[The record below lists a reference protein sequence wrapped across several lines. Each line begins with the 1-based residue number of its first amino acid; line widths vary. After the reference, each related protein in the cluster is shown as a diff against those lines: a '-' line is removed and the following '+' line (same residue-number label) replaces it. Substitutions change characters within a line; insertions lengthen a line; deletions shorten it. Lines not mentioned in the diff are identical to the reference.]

1 MTPDARRNRALST
14 TLVLGATGRV
24 GRRVTGHL
32 LAADVR
38 VRALVRDPA
47 RVLALPSGAELVRG
61 DFADAASLAAACA
74 GVDQVCLISAVEEDL
89 AAQQGAAIEAARRA
103 GVRRMVKLSGSS
115 WTMRE
120 GDMTATGAAHLASEG
135 LLRKSGMAFAIVR
148 PNPFMQGSLDA
159 AVLALAQS
167 ADADHLPMA
176 RGTARAGVIHIDDIA
191 AVCAHALLAA
201 DASNAV
207 HEITGP
213 ASLSGDD
220 IAREA
225 SAVLGRTIRYRA
237 IPVEAALE
245 RMRQQGIT
253 GYALRHLRENMER
266 VAAGYADVVTGEVAR
281 LLGRPARSVRE
292 FLVETLGS
300 PRA

>member
-1 MTPDARRNRALST
+1 MST

-24 GRRVTGHL
+24 GRRVTRHL
-32 LAADVR
+32 LAAGVR

-47 RVLALPSGAELVRG
+47 RALALPGGAELVRG
-61 DFADAASLAAACA
+61 DFTDAASLAAACA
-74 GVDQVCLISAVEEDL
+74 GIDQVFLISPVQEDL
-89 AAQQGAAIEAARRA
+89 AAQQGAVIEAARRA

-135 LLRKSGMAFAIVR
+135 LLRQSGMAFAIVR
-148 PNPFMQGSLDA
+148 PNAFMQGSLDA

-167 ADADHLPMA
+167 AEPDTLPMA
-176 RGTARAGVIHIDDIA
+176 RGTARAGAIHVDDIA
-191 AVCAHALLAA
+191 EVCAHALLAA
-201 DASNAV
+201 DPSNAV

-245 RMRQQGIT
+245 RLRQQGIT
-253 GYALRHLRENMER
+253 GYPLRHLWENMAR
-266 VAAGYADVVTGEVAR
+266 VAAGYADVVTGEVPR

-292 FLVETLGS
+292 FLVETLAA